1 MPKFMRCS
9 KGISKFM
16 LINNQ
21 NKKKERSQIN
31 NLTLVSFKKL
41 EKEQTVD
48 SQYTRRKEIK
58 IKMKMN

>member
-31 NLTLVSFKKL
+31 NLTLQLKEL
-41 EKEQTVD
+41 EKEQPMSKI
-48 SQYTRRKEIK
+48 SQKK
-58 IKMKMN
+58 KK